1 MKAPSQNM
9 NKDYYFLI
17 PAREGSKGF
26 PHKNRKLFDY
36 TAQTLPEHLADKVYV
51 TTDDH
56 IVKEKAKQYNFNIVD
71 RPLSLAGDTA
81 SLKPVLQHFV
91 ESEKIDDNS
100 VIVLLFLTYPQRTW
114 EDIEKIINF
123 FETNGKNSLICAE
136 EVKEHPYLCFYDLG
150 NHKGQLV
157 VDHKLYRRQDYPTCF
172 KQSMYVG
179 CYRALV
185 VDRLHDL
192 LVEKETIFY
201 KLQSTKI
208 DVDYEEDYNDTKSR

>member
-1 MKAPSQNM
+1 MIDYQNI
-9 NKDYYFLI
+9 YFLI

-26 PHKNRKLFDY
+26 PNKNRKLFDY
-36 TAQTLPEHLADKVYV
+36 TAQTLPNEIANKVYV
-51 TTDDH
+51 TTDDYV
-56 IVKEKAKQYNFNIVD
+56 VKEKAEGYNFNIVH
-71 RPLSLAGDTA
+71 RPPSLACDSA

-91 ESEKIDDNS
+91 QSQNIDSNS
-100 VIVLLFLTYPQRTW
+100 IIVLLFLTYPQRTW

-123 FETNGKNSLICAE
+123 FKTKDVNSLICAE

-157 VDHKLYRRQDYPTCF
+157 VDHKFYRRQDYPKCF

-179 CYRALV
+179 CYKV
-185 VDRLHDL
+185 PVIDNLHDL

-201 KLQSTKI
+201 KLETTKI
-208 DVDYEEDYNDTKSR
+208 DVDYEEDYNDAKSR

>member
-1 MKAPSQNM
+1 MFDNC
-9 NKDYYFLI
+9 YFLI

-36 TAQTLPEHLADKVYV
+36 TAQTLPKHMVDRVYV
-51 TTDDH
+51 TTDDYV
-56 IVKEKAKQYNFNIVD
+56 VKQKAKEYNFHIVD
-71 RPLSLAGDTA
+71 RPLSLAGDSA

-91 ESEKIDDNS
+91 QSQDIDGNS
-100 VIVLLFLTYPQRTW
+100 LIVLLFLTYPQRSW

-123 FETNGKNSLICAE
+123 FETSGANSLICAE

-157 VDHKLYRRQDYPTCF
+157 IDHKFYRRQDYPKCF

-179 CYRALV
+179 CYRASV
-185 VDRLHDL
+185 IDDLHDL

-201 KLQSTKI
+201 KLETTKI